1 MRPLLSTSQS
11 LELDAFTR
19 EMFDFPS
26 DNLMEIAAM
35 RLWQVLK
42 CELIRKRLPQTL
54 PTQTSIAAVC
64 GKGDNAGDALAMLR
78 HARLEGFQHLSA
90 LVPGAEALKENAQL
104 NLRRAER
111 CGIEIV
117 RYASAEE
124 PALLELLSRQDI
136 VLDAVLGTGAHGRA
150 KGSAA
155 GAIHLLEALYRGRAK
170 SVGRASCIVAI
181 DIPSGLGDDWQ
192 PDYPVVHADA
202 TLCIEPLKE
211 ALYMPAARPCAGD
224 ILPVGGIFPLWTEA
238 ATSDVWLLEDGDVR
252 NFLPPISPWAHKMQR
267 GRVAVLAGS
276 QSGAGAALHCV
287 RGAAAAGAGYIAL
300 YCDEALFP
308 SYLAAAGDLAIVRVL
323 SRNSFSPESWDAVVV
338 GPGWGVAGER
348 EAQLD
353 SLLHSDTALVLDADC
368 GPSLCANRGQE
379 SCPFFQGACP
389 SHPSPRR
396 SPGTC
401 FVARA
406 GRDGGCPE
414 CFGIGAAVARP
425 RGKIRHRPRP
435 EGIDDPRRLSGRK
448 VRGLRRKRV
457 RTGGRGVRRR
467 AVGARRRSSCPVD
480 SSLERAWG
488 SRVQRRGYAVSH
500 CPGSGDTGCRA
511 CPRQRRQTAFEDKRL
526 VYACRARAGL
536 CAHDFRERTWMRERR
551 WTPDRQE
558 PGPFRCCVR

>member
-64 GKGDNAGDALAMLR
+64 GKGDNAGDALAVLR

-90 LVPGAEALKENAQL
+90 LVPAGAEALKENAQM
-104 NLRRAER
+104 NLRRTER

-117 RYASAEE
+117 RYENTEE

-238 ATSDVWLLEDGDVR
+238 ATSDVWLLEDGDAR

-267 GRVAVLAGS
+267 GRVAILAGS

-323 SRNSFSPESWDAVVV
+323 SQDSFSPESWDAVVV
-338 GPGWGVAGER
+338 GPGWGVDGER

-353 SLLHSDTALVLDADC
+353 SLLHSDTALVLDADAVRLFARIA
-368 GPSLCANRGQE
+368 GKNPARFFRAPVILTPHPGEFRELVSSLGQGE
-379 SCPFFQGACP
+379 ETGIALNASETVRQSLAL
-389 SHPSPRR
+389 
-396 SPGTC
+396 
-401 FVARA
+401 A
-406 GRDGGCPE
+406 E
-414 CFGIGAAVARP
+414 KFGIVLALRASTTHVAFPDGKCAVFDGSA
-425 RGKIRHRPRP
+425 
-435 EGIDDPRRLSGRK
+435 SG
-448 VRGLRRKRV
+448 L
-457 RTGGRGVRRR
+457 GV
-467 AVGARRRSSCPVD
+467 A
-480 SSLERAWG
+480 
-488 SRVQRRGYAVSH
+488 
-500 CPGSGDTGCRA
+500 GSGDVLSGLAGGLLARW
-511 CPRQRRQTAFEDKRL
+511 TALSREPGAVGSNGEGTLFHTAL
-526 VYACRARAGL
+526 ARAILGAVL
-536 CAHDFRERTWMRERR
+536 VHGSAGRQLSKTKGWF
-551 WTPDRQE
+551 TPAELAQA
-558 PGPFRCCVR
+558 CVRMTSESEHG